1 MAEPVDLTVF
11 KSLFISL
18 RLPYSVKRFEQLSI
32 VAVIFNYD
40 KMQMEVCLIFF
51 SRNTTLVIIIAI
63 CIYSRYIHFLMHT
76 FFYVCIIN

>member
-32 VAVIFNYD
+32 VAVIFNYG
-40 KMQMEVCLIFF
+40 KMEREVCLIFFF

-63 CIYSRYIHFLMHT
+63 CIYSRYINFLMHT
-76 FFYVCIIN
+76 IN

>member
-32 VAVIFNYD
+32 VAVIFNYG
-40 KMQMEVCLIFF
+40 KMEREVC
-51 SRNTTLVIIIAI
+51 
-63 CIYSRYIHFLMHT
+63 
-76 FFYVCIIN
+76 